1 MEIEIF
7 EKKENVLFDRTEIK
21 FYCLYEGEAT
31 PKILD
36 VKSKLVALLDTKK
49 ELIVVDNLQPGYGEP
64 KATGYAKVYGRESSL
79 LDVEK
84 PSVIAKNKEPDAPAE
99 EEAEGEAPA
108 EENNEAEE

>member
-7 EKKENVLFDRTEIK
+7 EKKENILFDRTEVK

-31 PKILD
+31 PRLLD

-49 ELIVVDNLQPGYGEP
+49 DLIVVDNLQPGYGEP
-64 KATGYAKVYGRESSL
+64 KAVGYAKVYGHAESL

-84 PSVIAKNKEPDAPAE
+84 ESVIAKNTEPEAPAE
-99 EEAEGEAPA
+99 EED
-108 EENNEAEE
+108 EAEE

>member
-7 EKKENVLFDRTEIK
+7 DKKENKLFDRTEVR

-49 ELIVVDNLQPGYGEP
+49 DLIVVDNLQPHYGEP
-64 KATGYAKVYGRESSL
+64 KAEGYAKVYGRVESL
-79 LDVEK
+79 EDVEK
-84 PSVIAKNKEPDAPAE
+84 PSVIAKNKEE
-99 EEAEGEAPA
+99 EAPA
-108 EENNEAEE
+108 DEEDEAEE